1 MKIIDRISLV
11 VFSIIILASSLI
23 TGFVI
28 AGWLEIDLI
37 SEWAVKIF
45 SNEVAG
51 PISFGITIILS
62 ILSIKCIFFSSNAK
76 EKSKEG
82 ILLENENGKLLVSK
96 DTVENIT
103 TSVIKN
109 FESIENSTTKVDV
122 DNENKISIYIT
133 LSVYTEAII
142 KDLAAKI
149 QSDVKEAV
157 KNSLDLEI
165 KSVNV
170 RIKNVTAKKEN
181 IVKE

>member
-11 VFSIIILASSLI
+11 IFSIVILALSLT

-28 AGWLEIDLI
+28 AGWLEIDLLAEI
-37 SEWAVKIF
+37 ATKIL
-45 SNEVAG
+45 SHHITG
-51 PISFGITIILS
+51 PISLVLVIVFS
-62 ILSIKCIFFSSNAK
+62 ILATKSIFFNSNAK

-103 TSVIKN
+103 ETVIKN
-109 FESIENSTTKVDV
+109 FESIENSTTRVDV
-122 DNENKISIYIT
+122 DNENKISIFIS
-133 LSVYTEAII
+133 LSVYSEAVI

-149 QSDVKEAV
+149 QNDVKVAV

-165 KSVNV
+165 KAVNV

>member
-11 VFSIIILASSLI
+11 IFSIIILALSLV
-23 TGFVI
+23 TDFVI
-28 AGWLEIDLI
+28 AGWLEIELI
-37 SEWAVKIF
+37 TEWGIKIL
-45 SNEVAG
+45 SNQVAG
-51 PISFGITIILS
+51 PIVFGLAIVFS
-62 ILSIKCIFFSSNAK
+62 ILAIKCIFFSSNAK

-82 ILLENENGKLLVSK
+82 ILLENDNGKLLVSK

-103 TSVIKN
+103 GAVIKN
-109 FESIENSTTKVDV
+109 FESVESSTTRVDV
-122 DNENKISIYIT
+122 DSENKISIFIT
-133 LSVYTEAII
+133 LAVYSEAII

-165 KSVNV
+165 KAVNV

-181 IVKE
+181 TVKE

>member
-11 VFSIIILASSLI
+11 IFSVIILVLALI
-23 TGFVI
+23 TNFII
-28 AGWLEIDLI
+28 AEMLEIELVESI
-37 SEWAVKIF
+37 ALKIF
-45 SNEVAG
+45 SNSVTG
-51 PISFGITIILS
+51 PIVFGLEIILS
-62 ILSIKCIFFSSNAK
+62 ILAMKCIFFSSSAK

-103 TSVIKN
+103 ATVIKN
-109 FESIENSTTKVDV
+109 FESIESSTTKVDV
-122 DNENKISIYIT
+122 DGENKISIFIS
-133 LSVYTEAII
+133 LSVYSEAVI
-142 KDLAAKI
+142 KDLAAKL
-149 QSDVKEAV
+149 QKDVKEAV

-170 RIKNVTAKKEN
+170 RVKNVTVKKEN

>member
-11 VFSIIILASSLI
+11 IFSIIILALSLV

-28 AGWLEIDLI
+28 SGWLEIDLLAEI
-37 SEWAVKIF
+37 ATKIL
-45 SNEVAG
+45 SHHVTG
-51 PISFGITIILS
+51 PISLGFVIVFS
-62 ILSIKCIFFSSNAK
+62 ILAIKCIFFSTNAK

-109 FESIENSTTKVDV
+109 FESVENSTTRVDV
-122 DNENKISIYIT
+122 DNENKISIFIT
-133 LSVYTEAII
+133 LAVYSEAII

>member
-1 MKIIDRISLV
+1 MKIIDRICLV
-11 VFSIIILASSLI
+11 VFSIIVLAVSLV

-28 AGWLEIDLI
+28 SGWLEIDLI
-37 SEWAVKIF
+37 ADVATKVL
-45 SNEVAG
+45 SNHITG
-51 PISFGITIILS
+51 PIALGLSMLFS
-62 ILSIKCIFFSSNAK
+62 ILSVKCIFFSQTAK
-76 EKSKEG
+76 EKSREG

-109 FESIENSTTKVDV
+109 FESVENSNTRVDV
-122 DNENKISIYIT
+122 DNENKISIFIT
-133 LSVYTEAII
+133 LAVYSEAII

-165 KSVNV
+165 KAVNV
-170 RIKNVTAKKEN
+170 RIKNVTAKKDN
-181 IVKE
+181 TIKE

>member
-11 VFSIIILASSLI
+11 IFSIIILALSLI

-28 AGWLEIDLI
+28 SGWLEIDLLAEI
-37 SEWAVKIF
+37 ATKIL
-45 SNEVAG
+45 SHHVIG
-51 PISFGITIILS
+51 PISLVLVMIFS
-62 ILSIKCIFFSSNAK
+62 VLSIKCIFYSSNTK
-76 EKSKEG
+76 EKTKEG

-103 TSVIKN
+103 TSVVKN
-109 FESIENSTTKVDV
+109 FESVENSTTRVDV
-122 DNENKISIYIT
+122 DNENKISIFIT
-133 LSVYTEAII
+133 LAVYSEAII

-149 QSDVKEAV
+149 QNDVKEAV

>member
-11 VFSIIILASSLI
+11 VFSIIILALSLV

-28 AGWLEIDLI
+28 AGWLEIELI
-37 SEWAVKIF
+37 SEWTVKIL
-45 SNEVAG
+45 SNNVAG
-51 PISFGITIILS
+51 PIVFGLAIVFS
-62 ILSIKCIFFSSNAK
+62 ILSVKCIFFSANAK

-109 FESIENSTTKVDV
+109 FESVENSTTRVDV
-122 DNENKISIYIT
+122 DNENKISIFIT
-133 LSVYTEAII
+133 LAVYSEAII

-170 RIKNVTAKKEN
+170 RIYFWAL
-181 IVKE
+181 

>member
-1 MKIIDRISLV
+1 MKFIDRMSLV
-11 VFSIIILASSLI
+11 IFSIIILILSLV
-23 TGFVI
+23 TGFI
-28 AGWLEIDLI
+28 ISGWLEIDLI
-37 SEWAVKIF
+37 SEWTVKIL
-45 SNEVAG
+45 SNDVTG
-51 PISFGITIILS
+51 PIVLSLTIIFS
-62 ILSIKCIFFSSNAK
+62 ILSVKCIFFSSNAK

-109 FESIENSTTKVDV
+109 FESVENSTTRVDV
-122 DNENKISIYIT
+122 DNENKISIFIT
-133 LSVYTEAII
+133 LSVYSEAII

-170 RIKNVTAKKEN
+170 RVKNVTAKKEN

>member
-11 VFSIIILASSLI
+11 IFSIIILALSLI
-23 TGFVI
+23 TGFVT

-37 SEWAVKIF
+37 AEWAVKIL
-45 SNEVAG
+45 SNQVAG
-51 PISFGITIILS
+51 PVTFSLAIIFS
-62 ILSIKCIFFSSNAK
+62 ILSVKCIFFSQTAK
-76 EKSKEG
+76 EKSREG

-109 FESIENSTTKVDV
+109 FESVENSITKVDV
-122 DNENKISIYIT
+122 DNENKISIFIT
-133 LSVYTEAII
+133 LAVYSEAVI
-142 KDLAAKI
+142 KDLAANI
-149 QSDVKEAV
+149 QSKVKEAV

-165 KSVNV
+165 KAVNV

-181 IVKE
+181 AIKE

>member
-1 MKIIDRISLV
+1 MKIVDRISLV
-11 VFSIIILASSLI
+11 IFSIVILAISLI
-23 TGFVI
+23 TGFLM

-37 SEWAVKIF
+37 SEWSVKIL
-45 SNEVAG
+45 SNNVVG
-51 PISFGITIILS
+51 PIIFSLAIIFS
-62 ILSIKCIFFSSNAK
+62 ILAVKCIFFSSNAK

-103 TSVIKN
+103 SAVIKN
-109 FESIENSTTKVDV
+109 FESIESSTTRVDV
-122 DNENKISIYIT
+122 DNENKISIFIT
-133 LSVYTEAII
+133 LSVYSEAII

-149 QSDVKEAV
+149 QNDVKEAV